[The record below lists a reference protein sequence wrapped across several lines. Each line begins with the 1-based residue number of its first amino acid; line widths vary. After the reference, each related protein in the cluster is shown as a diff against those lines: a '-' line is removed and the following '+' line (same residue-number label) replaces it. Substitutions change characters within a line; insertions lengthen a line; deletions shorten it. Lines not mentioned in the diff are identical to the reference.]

1 MGGFPQAETETIV
14 LQREGG
20 SSFVGGAVMGDGDDH
35 SPVFLL
41 SPLRLGYISVL
52 QTWPH
57 SFDESPSLTKDPF

>member
-35 SPVFLL
+35 SPVF
-41 SPLRLGYISVL
+41 PV
-52 QTWPH
+52 
-57 SFDESPSLTKDPF
+57 ESSEAWLHFCTSDMAT